1 MTLKNLIISISF
13 GALIFLFLYLIGS
26 FVQISFNISKWSE
39 DARFIVGALGGLTSL
54 IIMIA
59 IFSIKNID

>member
-1 MTLKNLIISISF
+1 MTSKNLIISILY
-13 GALIFLFLYLIGS
+13 GALIFAFMYLIGS
-26 FVQISFNISKWSE
+26 FVQISFDISKWSQ
-39 DARFIVGALGGLTSL
+39 DARFIVGALGGFTSL